1 MTMMTES
8 DLRDTERKTYLSYFD
23 DGIADI
29 AGGLTILLFGLGMV
43 FDASTLFIFSWM
55 PMILFWPLKQVIT
68 FPRIGYVKFVP
79 ERQRKISRNMILLII
94 AGTLSFLL
102 GIVAFLGTEGVVFDL
117 RDFMMEYSLLLL
129 GAVMAMGF
137 ALIAI
142 LFEVRR
148 FFGYAALIFGGWLSA
163 YLFDIEPGPP
173 VALAGGAIVLIGSTL
188 LINFLIKYPAR
199 SE

>member
-1 MTMMTES
+1 MMPES

-188 LINFLIKYPAR
+188 LINFLIK
-199 SE
+199 

>member
-1 MTMMTES
+1 MMTES